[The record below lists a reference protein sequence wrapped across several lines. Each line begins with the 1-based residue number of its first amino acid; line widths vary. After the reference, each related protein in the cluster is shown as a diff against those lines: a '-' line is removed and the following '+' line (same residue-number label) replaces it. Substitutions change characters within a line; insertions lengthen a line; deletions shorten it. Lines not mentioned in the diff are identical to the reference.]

1 MPRANSNSEDNR
13 RGRVAHNVSLER
25 LVSARRQVVSVGH
38 FERVVTVTAGVP
50 TVVPVP
56 AQSPPPPPPPYTPTQ
71 PYFEPPM
78 AYPRSPPIYQCP
90 SCIPMMRPYKL
101 DTRPR
106 LSHNVCQ
113 FARQRTVSRAF
124 STNQGHVVQHEYV
137 VERQFTT
144 MTVDPVVIPGYS
156 QTALVPVVPN
166 RAPGT
171 RQNPTQRPL

>member
-1 MPRANSNSEDNR
+1 M
-13 RGRVAHNVSLER
+13 SLEW
-25 LVSARRQVVSVGH
+25 LVAARRQMVSVGN
-38 FERVVTVTAGVP
+38 FERVVTVTPGAP
-50 TVVPVP
+50 AVP

-78 AYPRSPPIYQCP
+78 AYLRPPSTYECP
-90 SCIPMMRPYKL
+90 SCIPMMRPYEL

-124 STNQGHVVQHEYV
+124 STNQSHVVQHEYV

-144 MTVDPVVIPGYS
+144 MTVDPVVIPGYP
-156 QTALVPVVPN
+156 QPALVPVVPN

-171 RQNPTQRPL
+171 RHNPTQRPL